1 MFFTHQFTRRRSTVK
16 NNVTRQSFDVDLSVG
31 GQQKQL
37 FPLLARRPTLD
48 SPLPSADVYI
58 TVACLISASNR
69 ADNPKERGCT
79 DLLIPF
85 HRLGDRFTVILRLH
99 GASKVRLLL
108 LLIEHRNLFIIEI
121 FRQRSVRFLRYF
133 RRFDTIENL
142 TPVVTTLF

>member
-31 GQQKQL
+31 GQQKQ
-37 FPLLARRPTLD
+37 LLARRPTLD

-108 LLIEHRNLFIIEI
+108 LLIEHQNLFIIEI
-121 FRQRSVRFLRYF
+121 FRQRSVISTYF

-142 TPVVTTLF
+142 TPVITTLL